1 MSIVQFG
8 SSTYLKN
15 PKDIDLVFFFN
26 NMVFSKKEFE
36 RLISIT
42 KNFEKKH
49 PEISFNM
56 SNTLHSKKYKIT
68 IVPLQNA
75 DLKYQIDKVFLRFI
89 QKDSNKK
96 ILFGKDPLKDLTIHF
111 EKREIIERLAIEIN
125 HYSRL
130 KFEKNNLS
138 DQKEYISYFFKS
150 VLRIMLLDQ
159 TVSKKEELIEK
170 FNKKYSKIELPKN
183 YMKILNHYVDLDD
196 YTGVLRFSKDCLEV
210 LAK

>member
-1 MSIVQFG
+1 MKIDEILRDFVKECSKRLNLMSIVQFG

-111 EKREIIERLAIEIN
+111 EK
-125 HYSRL
+125 
-130 KFEKNNLS
+130 NNLS

-183 YMKILNHYVDLDD
+183 YIKILNHYVDLDD